1 MQQRRAHFRCLS
13 CIYVKGKKGSREV
26 DAHVTSGRRRVF
38 KGLWSQTGH
47 RQSGLCASCHL
58 LKVKAFSLLLKVA
71 KIILGYWDLKEK
83 LVDMTTPHLNLKN
96 PSKHPKMALLLLC
109 ASTEGDKVLC
119 KCSTFRSVLHRF
131 CERSVSTRHL
141 VLPEKN
147 QEGHGSL
154 YKNPQK
160 SNK

>member
-1 MQQRRAHFRCLS
+1 MQRRRAHFRCLS

-26 DAHVTSGRRRVF
+26 DAHVTSRRRRVF

-83 LVDMTTPHLNLKN
+83 LVDMTTPHLNLNKTLQT
-96 PSKHPKMALLLLC
+96 SKKQPLVKWEFSKVVWMSHLTNSKVVQITFWLFDNGTSPAL
-109 ASTEGDKVLC
+109 
-119 KCSTFRSVLHRF
+119 RRHWRWQSVM
-131 CERSVSTRHL
+131 
-141 VLPEKN
+141 
-147 QEGHGSL
+147 
-154 YKNPQK
+154 
-160 SNK
+160 